1 MLYGR
6 FPTYQHT
13 LHPHAHTEFLVG
25 ISASSPPQQLACTNE
40 LPHFRSGSVWEAR
53 QKATFLH
60 SPLRTESR
68 VYFILNLRTVVVVV
82 AAVELENLKFYR
94 LSGFIPQTWHGMVCL
109 DFFCSYGS
117 ILFTGPPR
125 TTHRSRVVVVYLRN
139 PAWAFKSGASVRFTP
154 MPNVTQ
160 SYHSVLFSFPT
171 SENYPTL
178 TSLPS

>member
-68 VYFILNLRTVVVVV
+68 VYFILNLRTVVGVV

-94 LSGFIPQTWHGMVCL
+94 LPGFIPQTWHGMVCL
-109 DFFCSYGS
+109 DFF
-117 ILFTGPPR
+117 LFIWFHFIHRP
-125 TTHRSRVVVVYLRN
+125 TTHHSPLES
-139 PAWAFKSGASVRFTP
+139 SGCLSPQPCLGV
-154 MPNVTQ
+154 
-160 SYHSVLFSFPT
+160 
-171 SENYPTL
+171 
-178 TSLPS
+178 